1 VDPADRD
8 RVTGDTRIIRVGFS
22 GCGIVS
28 ELHAQAIASNP
39 RTELAAVFDP
49 DRDRAE
55 AAAARWQCRTHAAYA
70 DLLGDAEV
78 DAVFVLSPTPHH
90 LEQARAALEA
100 GKDVLVEKPVALD
113 SADAEQLVRD
123 AADSGRVC
131 MPGHNYAY
139 IPEFRRV
146 RDVVR
151 SGELGEVRYVAISY
165 SIAHTEEVASRYDGV
180 LQVVMPHHAYL
191 ATGLLGEPA
200 AVFAGRTEPGWTSLA
215 RDDQCWMVLE
225 YPPRATAL
233 LFASMA
239 VDDGSP
245 GAWTF
250 LVKAVGTQGSIAG
263 SWDVAALSDAAGGRR
278 LRLYEESFRHELAAF
293 VAAVDGVPDAI
304 VSPLADAASV
314 GRVLT
319 AAGAAIEQRGAAAL
333 A

>member
-1 VDPADRD
+1 VTVDA
-8 RVTGDTRIIRVGFS
+8 RVIRVGFS

-28 ELHAQAIASNP
+28 ELHARAVAANP
-39 RTELAAVFDP
+39 RTALAAVFDP
-49 DRDRAE
+49 DRGRAE
-55 AAAARWQCRTHAAYA
+55 TAAARWGCRTHAGYA
-70 DLLGDAEV
+70 DLLGDDAV
-78 DAVFVLSPTPHH
+78 DAVFVLSPTPRH
-90 LEQARAALEA
+90 LEQARAALVA
-100 GKDVLVEKPVALD
+100 GKHVLVEKPVALD
-113 SADAEQLVRD
+113 VGDVERLVRQ
-123 AADSGRVC
+123 ASGSGRVC

-151 SGELGEVRYVAISY
+151 SGELGEVRYVAITY
-165 SIAHTEEVASRYDGV
+165 SIAHTEDVAARYDGI

-200 AVFAGRTEPGWTSLA
+200 AVFAGRTEPGWTALA

-263 SWDVAALSDAAGGRR
+263 SWDVAALSDASGGRR
-278 LRLYEESFRHELAAF
+278 LRLYEESFHHELAAF

-304 VSPLADAASV
+304 VSPLEDAAPV
-314 GRVLT
+314 ARLLRAADT
-319 AAGAAIEQRGAAAL
+319 AVERRGAAAL

>member
-1 VDPADRD
+1 M
-8 RVTGDTRIIRVGFS
+8 TGDARVIRIGFS

-28 ELHAQAIASNP
+28 ELHARAIASNP

-49 DRDRAE
+49 EQGR
-55 AAAARWQCRTHAAYA
+55 AAAAATRWRCRAHATYA
-70 DLLGDAEV
+70 DLLGDDAV

-90 LEQARAALEA
+90 ISQARAALEA

-113 SADAEQLVRD
+113 RADVEQLVRD
-123 AADSGRVC
+123 ASASGRIC
-131 MPGHNYAY
+131 IPGHNYAY

-146 RDVVR
+146 RDAVR
-151 SGELGEVRYVAISY
+151 SGEVGEVRYVAITY
-165 SIAHTEEVASRYDGV
+165 SIAHTEEVASRYDAV
-180 LQVVMPHHAYL
+180 LRVVMPHHAYL
-191 ATGLLGEPA
+191 AIGLLGEPA
-200 AVFAGRTEPGWTSLA
+200 ALFAGRTEPGWTSLP

-263 SWDVAALSDAAGGRR
+263 SWDVAALSDASGRRR
-278 LRLYEESFRHELAAF
+278 LRLYEESFHHELAAF
-293 VAAVDGVPDAI
+293 VAAVGGVPGSI
-304 VSPLADAASV
+304 VSPLEDAASV
-314 GRVLT
+314 ARLLT
-319 AAGAAIEQRGAAAL
+319 AAAAAIERRGAFAL